1 MALNGETD
9 WQLAD
14 RMKISLHSVKK
25 LWRII
30 YGRADLPG
38 QGPRG
43 EGKKQHIL
51 AYVRKHPKSCT
62 PIPCQTYQ
70 ILGLFY

>member
-14 RMKISLHSVKK
+14 RMKTSLHSVKK

-30 YGRADLPG
+30 YGRADLGG
-38 QGPRG
+38 QRR
-43 EGKKQHIL
+43 
-51 AYVRKHPKSCT
+51 AVNRKSG
-62 PIPCQTYQ
+62 IS
-70 ILGLFY
+70 